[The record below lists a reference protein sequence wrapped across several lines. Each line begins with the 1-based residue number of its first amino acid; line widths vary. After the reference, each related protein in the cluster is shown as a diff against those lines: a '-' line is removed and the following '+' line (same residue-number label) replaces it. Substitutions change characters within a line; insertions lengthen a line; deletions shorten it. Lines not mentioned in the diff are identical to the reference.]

1 MARIRSPAPP
11 LAPDTLERLALRYVE
26 RFATTRA
33 KLATYLARKIRE
45 RGWGEDMDPPA
56 IDALV
61 ERIAA
66 LGYIDDRAFG
76 EARAAALTRRG
87 FGARRVAM
95 ALQQAGVGGE
105 DAVGIVP
112 QAEEK
117 AVESALSFARRKR
130 IGPYAREAAERP
142 GREKHMAAMIRA
154 GHAPALSRRIAAMQP
169 LSHSGQDID
178 IEALLLHS
186 LY

>member
-11 LAPDTLERLALRYVE
+11 LAPDSLERLALRYVE

-45 RGWGEDMDPPA
+45 RGWADDAAPPA
-56 IDALV
+56 IDPLV
-61 ERIAA
+61 ERIAE

-87 FGARRVAM
+87 FGSRRVAM
-95 ALQQAGVGGE
+95 ALQQAGVAGE
-105 DAVGIVP
+105 DAAGIVP
-112 QAEEK
+112 RAEEQ
-117 AVESALSFARRKR
+117 AVESALHFARRKR
-130 IGPYAREAAERP
+130 IGPFAREAAERA

-154 GHAPALSRRIAAMQP
+154 GHAPTLARRIAAMSP
-169 LSHSGQDID
+169 LSHSGEDTD
-178 IEALLLHS
+178 LAGLLLHS
-186 LY
+186 LS